1 MYMAQGICRRCG
13 NLFNKRSNAQKYC
26 KDCKYPK
33 SDIKKSK
40 DHLTIDEIISK
51 MKNDNFK
58 GTYGQYISEGRD
70 KL

>member
-26 KDCKYPK
+26 KDCKNPR
-33 SDIKKSK
+33 SVKKSK

-51 MKNDNFK
+51 MKNENFK